1 MAGREKMRATILTG
15 DNELK
20 FSLKRYLR
28 FLFLEEINEVFTA
41 KLGEPES
48 LKIEM
53 LSSNFWIAE
62 AFNPDNI
69 ENPEGFRTVKK
80 FAGKAKV
87 LLLFISEV
95 PENFPKS
102 GSFWICL
109 PSGESIYEKI
119 KNVIKNPPPS
129 EEDYKY
135 LEDSW
140 DLLRYGPSHHPREK
154 ILEEKNEGI

>member
-1 MAGREKMRATILTG
+1 MKTTILTG
-15 DNELK
+15 DEELN
-20 FSLKRYLR
+20 FSLMRYIR
-28 FLFLEEINEVFTA
+28 FLFLKEINEVFIS

-62 AFNPDNI
+62 VFNPKDI

-80 FAGKAKV
+80 FAGKVKV

-102 GSFWICL
+102 GSFWISL
-109 PSGESIYEKI
+109 PSNESLYEKI
-119 KNVIKNPPPS
+119 KNVIENPPPS
-129 EEDYKY
+129 EKDYQY
-135 LEDSW
+135 LENLW
-140 DLLRYGPSHHPREK
+140 PILKYKPAHHHREK
-154 ILEEKNEGI
+154 ILEEEDEKGKNSYS